1 MFPAARA
8 TISEGKKVSAIV
20 PTEAEP
26 RTGAPYAERA
36 ELLKALAHPVR
47 LEIVRGLLRCGC
59 RNVSCMEA
67 QTGQSQPCISQHLMR
82 LRAAGVVKAERTG
95 NEVYYDIGNPEVA
108 AVVAALFGDNPE
120 DYR

>member
-1 MFPAARA
+1 MEERIPAQD
-8 TISEGKKVSAIV
+8 
-20 PTEAEP
+20 
-26 RTGAPYAERA
+26 GAGAYEERA
-36 ELLKALAHPVR
+36 VLLKALAHPVR
-47 LEIVRGLLRCGC
+47 LKIVRGLLRCGC

-67 QTGQSQPCISQHLMR
+67 QTGQSQSSISQHLMR
-82 LRAAGVVKAERTG
+82 LRAAGVVKAERMG